1 MLEYEHHVV
10 LAPRSTFCWTVT
22 TWLGL
27 TSDLK
32 HPEVHFLEILNGN
45 GWKSCTD
52 GERFH
57 HQFMSVDQT
66 KSQYSLRGRRPVTVV
81 VSNEVVAPKT

>member
-1 MLEYEHHVV
+1 MLEYEQPRGARSPVYILLDCHR
-10 LAPRSTFCWTVT
+10 LAR
-22 TWLGL
+22 

-45 GWKSCTD
+45 RWKSCTD
-52 GERFH
+52 GKRFR

-66 KSQYSLRGRRPVTVV
+66 KSQYSLRGRRPVTVA